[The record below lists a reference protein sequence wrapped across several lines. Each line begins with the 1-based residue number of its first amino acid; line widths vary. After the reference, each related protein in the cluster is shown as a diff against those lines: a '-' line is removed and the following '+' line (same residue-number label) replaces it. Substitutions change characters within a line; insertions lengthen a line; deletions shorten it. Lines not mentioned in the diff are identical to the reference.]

1 MLDSRRNGV
10 TRAELLVIAAISIV
24 LLGLILPA
32 IRAVRDA
39 AARVQCAN
47 NIKLVTLAAQNA
59 NDSYGYVPSN
69 PDTVNDRFGTTQDHL
84 QPFLE

>member
-1 MLDSRRNGV
+1 MQRLACS
-10 TRAELLVIAAISIV
+10 APS
-24 LLGLILPA
+24 
-32 IRAVRDA
+32 
-39 AARVQCAN
+39 

-59 NDSYGYVPSN
+59 NGSYGYVPSN